1 MTSSAVFRARR
12 QALASAAIPRY
23 AYGRMPPQMAQV
35 VSVAPS
41 QPAEEVL
48 QQALDVLRA
57 GGVVALPTDT
67 LYGIACAFGNQEG
80 MQRIQTMCGFDIAL
94 RPLTFL
100 LPDLGELPRYATVN
114 DTYFNVLRRIFPGP
128 YCAELPAA
136 PSVAK
141 PFVRDGRR
149 TIGVR
154 IPGTALCEKL
164 IWSLG
169 KPLLSATA
177 KSVTGDIL
185 TTAAEIKREYG
196 KSLDLI
202 LDAGAQSGPPST
214 VVGMAGD
221 RITVLREGRG
231 PSNKVTG

>member
-1 MTSSAVFRARR
+1 MAPK
-12 QALASAAIPRY
+12 LAPI
-23 AYGRMPPQMAQV
+23 

-41 QPAEEVL
+41 QPDEKVL
-48 QQALDVLRA
+48 QQTLEVLRR

-80 MQRIQTMCGFDIAL
+80 IQRIQTMRGFDMAT

-100 LPDLGELPRYATVN
+100 LPDLGELPRFAQVT
-114 DTYFNVLRRIFPGP
+114 DTAYNVLRKIFPGP
-128 YCAELPAA
+128 YCAELTAA
-136 PSVAK
+136 PTVAK
-141 PFVRDGRR
+141 PFVHEDRK

-154 IPGTALCEKL
+154 IPGTALCEKV

-177 KSVTGDIL
+177 KSPSGDIL

-196 KSLDLI
+196 KNIDLI
-202 LDAGAQSGPPST
+202 LDAGTLSGPPST
-214 VVGMAGD
+214 VVSLAGD
-221 RITVLREGRG
+221 WISVIREGRG
-231 PSNKVTG
+231 PSNKVLA